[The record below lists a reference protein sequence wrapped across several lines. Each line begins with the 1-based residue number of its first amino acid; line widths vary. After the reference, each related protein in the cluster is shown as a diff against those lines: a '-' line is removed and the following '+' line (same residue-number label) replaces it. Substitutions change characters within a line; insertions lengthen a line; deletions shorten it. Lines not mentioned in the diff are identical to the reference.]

1 MICVEIA
8 DYQAEKDVIHG
19 IRYDV
24 FVQEQQVPADIEIDR
39 WDPLSI
45 HVLARQA
52 GEAVGTGRLLPD
64 GHIGR
69 VAVRRPWRH
78 QGIGRQIMRRL
89 LQKAREQGHPQVA
102 LSAQCHAIDFY
113 YKLGFREE
121 GKVYLEAGI
130 EHIKMVK
137 PLIVQAQP
145 AYALQPPESCST
157 QWRSRI
163 FAATYNGA

>member
-1 MICVEIA
+1 MIFVEIV
-8 DYQAEKDVIHG
+8 DYQAEKEVIHS

-52 GEAVGTGRLLPD
+52 GQAVGTGRLLPD

-78 QGIGRQIMRRL
+78 QGIGRLLMEQL
-89 LQKAREQGHPQVA
+89 LQTAREEGHPQVV
-102 LSAQCHAIDFY
+102 LSAQCHAINFY
-113 YKLGFREE
+113 QKLGFQEE

-130 EHIKMVK
+130 KHIKMVK
-137 PLIVQAQP
+137 PLRVP
-145 AYALQPPESCST
+145 AKLTYVAQPPETCSA
-157 QWRSRI
+157 QWRNRI
-163 FAATYNGA
+163 LAATYNGA